1 MVSASDKD
9 ERSAH
14 DRSAQRNM
22 AADLVLVVAFSLPI
36 LFAIFAFATV
46 EAGGAMIVAVSFFE
60 LAVTLS
66 VIAKRGFRWQALAGI
81 PGWATALCI
90 GVIAVASGTAVFVS
104 ANPLISLVAS
114 AFSLLHVIYGLV
126 LMSSMTISAEPSQR
140 ALALAFGL
148 AMVAYLPL
156 MILYFLIAGT
166 PADGIWTDALPG
178 FGNVR
183 RLGAPLAAGAG
194 AILGLMAFTPREQPR
209 RYYGLAAAA
218 IVLWGMLFW
227 TGSRGAVC
235 ALVGA
240 VLVTSFILPA
250 ATRMRFL
257 RISFMTLFLG
267 AALSFVHTPPDP
279 NFGLFNAAERVAGD
293 EPTGRRLDIWRDTA
307 EAILQRPWFGHGAA
321 QLREAV
327 GDRPYE
333 AIHPHNMVLQV
344 LLDWGLVGGGAF
356 LVLVG
361 VMWIRAYASAWR
373 GSGANLPLF
382 LPLTALLALSLLDGV
397 FFYPY
402 PLLIVTTL
410 FAAIFARHAEHYR
423 S

>member
-1 MVSASDKD
+1 MRRLASIV
-9 ERSAH
+9 RSGGFALL
-14 DRSAQRNM
+14 ALANIKTAGVLI
-22 AADLVLVVAFSLPI
+22 AAVPS
-36 LFAIFAFATV
+36 
-46 EAGGAMIVAVSFFE
+46 FE
-60 LAVTLS
+60 LAVILL
-66 VIAKRGFRWQALAGI
+66 ILIKREFRRQALSRI
-81 PGWATALCI
+81 PGWAIWISI
-90 GVIAVASGTAVFVS
+90 GVAAVALATAAFVS
-104 ANPLISLVAS
+104 ANPFVSLVAT

-235 ALVGA
+235 ALAGA
-240 VLVTSFILPA
+240 LLVTSFILPA

-333 AIHPHNMVLQV
+333 GILPLNMVLQV
-344 LLDWGLVGGGAF
+344 MLDWGLVGGGAF

-361 VMWIRAYASAWR
+361 VMWIRAYVSAWR
-373 GSGANLPLF
+373 RSGANLPLF

-410 FAAIFARHAEHYR
+410 FAAIFARHAEH
-423 S
+423 